1 MNRAHIPVLIERYT
15 LVLAASNQTNK
26 SWITNLNSLRL
37 AESAFVKE
45 ALNTHYPEHPLQI
58 LVLGPTQAGKSTLT
72 NLILD
77 AQAAG
82 ISALAGFTVHAQG
95 FACHCSEDELHAVS
109 DAFKPMQRVAVQD
122 ITTATLDS
130 FVLEAIAPGS
140 QALIKKGVV
149 WDSPDFDSIE
159 ALGYRH
165 AVLQTAAMADII
177 ILAVSKDKYADKS
190 VWDMLALLA
199 PLAKPMLICINK
211 LDASDQQTVITSFQ
225 QRHEAQFEKS
235 APSIVA
241 IPFIK
246 EASDNTI
253 QSQIPGIALDTLK
266 QAIQQLLGDFD
277 RASQV
282 SGAKQ
287 LLETHWQDWVQPIDQ
302 ENIARDD
309 WDASVAK
316 ALDNAVSFYQRSYLD
331 DPNKNDTFNRALAE
345 LLTLLEIPGI
355 AGALS
360 KTRELVTWPARK
372 LLGFGKTKLKI
383 NTEISSLDQE
393 KSVLKQMHQQLQ
405 NELQGY
411 ALLQQQDQPENSV
424 FWRAISQTLRENK
437 QLTSSEY
444 DSGIRAYQDEFAPR
458 IDDAAKRL
466 YSKLEQQP
474 TLLNSLR
481 AARVTAEAAS
491 VALAVKSGGLAPAD
505 LIVAPAMLSVTTLL
519 TESVLGKYMNNV
531 KNELRI
537 EQQRMV
543 KAQLLEGIIGARL
556 HSNSSNMKDDRLW
569 GATLLSNVA

>member
-1 MNRAHIPVLIERYT
+1 MNRSHIPALIERYS

-26 SWITNLNSLRL
+26 AWLANLNSLRL

-45 ALNTHYPEHPLQI
+45 TLIKDYPEHPLQL

-77 AQAAG
+77 AQPAG

-95 FACHCSEDELHAVS
+95 FACHCSEEELAAVS
-109 DAFKPMQRVAVQD
+109 AAFKPMQRIAAQD

-130 FVLEAIAPGS
+130 FVLETITPGS
-140 QALIKKGVV
+140 QALIDKGVV

-177 ILAVSKDKYADKS
+177 VLTVSKDKYADKS
-190 VWDMLALLA
+190 VWDMLSLLA

-211 LDASDQQTVITSFQ
+211 LDASDEQTVIASFQ
-225 QRHEAQFEKS
+225 QRHEAQLKKP
-235 APSIVA
+235 APDIVA

-246 EASDNTI
+246 EASDHTI
-253 QSQIPGIALDTLK
+253 QSRIPTTA
-266 QAIQQLLGDFD
+266 QAPLQKAIKKLSNNFD

-282 SGAKQ
+282 SGAQQ
-287 LLETHWQDWVQPIDQ
+287 LLDTHWQDWVQPIDQ
-302 ENIARDD
+302 ENLARAD
-309 WDASVAK
+309 WDAALAT

-331 DPNKNDTFNRALAE
+331 DPSKNDTFNRALAE

-372 LLGFGKTKLKI
+372 LLGFGKTKLQI
-383 NTEISSLDQE
+383 TTEVSSVDQE
-393 KSVLKQMHQQLQ
+393 KSVLEQAHQQIQ
-405 NELQGY
+405 NELLGH
-411 ALLQQQDQPENSV
+411 ALLQQQDQPENAI
-424 FWRAISQTLRENK
+424 FWRAVSQTLRDNK
-437 QLTSSEY
+437 QVTSDKY
-444 DSGIRAYQDEFAPR
+444 DSGINAYQEEFAPR

-474 TLLNSLR
+474 ALLNSLR

-505 LIVAPAMLSVTTLL
+505 LLVAPAMLSVTTLL
-519 TESVLGKYMNNV
+519 TESVLGKYMDNV
-531 KNELRI
+531 KKELRL

-543 KAQLLEGIIGARL
+543 KTQLLEGIVEASLR
-556 HSNSSNMKDDRLW
+556 SNSSNMKDDRLW
-569 GATLLSNVA
+569 GGTLPT

>member
-1 MNRAHIPVLIERYT
+1 MNRAHIPALIERYS

-26 SWITNLNSLRL
+26 TWIANLNSLRL
-37 AESAFVKE
+37 AESAFIKE
-45 ALNTHYPEHPLQI
+45 SLNADHPEHPVQL

-77 AQAAG
+77 AQPAG
-82 ISALAGFTVHAQG
+82 ISALAGYTVHAQG
-95 FACHCSEDELHAVS
+95 FACHCNDEELQAVS
-109 DAFKPMQRVAVQD
+109 DAYKPMQRVSVQD
-122 ITTATLDS
+122 ITSATLDS
-130 FVLEAIAPGS
+130 FVLESITPGS

-199 PLAKPMLICINK
+199 PLTKPMLICINK
-211 LDASDQQTVITSFQ
+211 LDEADHQTVISSFQ
-225 QRHEAQFEKS
+225 QRHEAQLDKP
-235 APSIVA
+235 APEIVA
-241 IPFIK
+241 IPFVK
-246 EASDNTI
+246 AASDNTI
-253 QSQIPGIALDTLK
+253 QSKIPDTALVALK
-266 QAIQQLLGDFD
+266 QAIQHIFNNFD
-277 RASQV
+277 RRTQI
-282 SGAKQ
+282 SGAQQ
-287 LLETHWQDWVQPIDQ
+287 LLEAHWQDWVQPIDQ
-302 ENIARDD
+302 ENQARKE
-309 WDASVAK
+309 WDAALTL
-316 ALDNAVSFYQRSYLD
+316 ALDNAVNFYERSYLD

-360 KTRELVTWPARK
+360 KTRNLVTWPARK
-372 LLGFGKTKLKI
+372 LLGFGKNKLHI
-383 NTEISSLDQE
+383 SPELSSLDQE
-393 KSVLKQMHQQLQ
+393 KSVLEQAHQQLQ
-405 NELQGY
+405 NELLGH

-437 QLTSSEY
+437 QDLKEEF
-444 DSGIRAYQDEFAPR
+444 DSGVTAYQDKFQPR

-474 TLLNSLR
+474 ALLNSLR

-505 LIVAPAMLSVTTLL
+505 LLVAPAMLSVTTLL
-519 TESVLGKYMNNV
+519 TESVLGQYMNNV
-531 KNELRI
+531 KKELRL

-543 KAQLLEGIIGARL
+543 KTQLLEGIIAARL
-556 HSNSSNMKDDRLW
+556 HSNSTNMKDDRLW
-569 GATLLSNVA
+569 GATLLD